1 MNEGVIVAIIT
12 GSLTLI
18 GTIITVMVGN
28 SKAIA
33 TMDKN
38 QAVTDTKLDALTQEV
53 QKHNNFGSR
62 IPVLETQIEMV
73 SKRVDMLEK
82 SSKKEA

>member
-12 GSLTLI
+12 GGLTLI

-38 QAVTDTKLDALTQEV
+38 QAVTDTKLDALTDEV
-53 QKHNNFGSR
+53 KKHNNFASR

-82 SSKKEA
+82 TSKKEG